1 VPLSSKPLSH
11 ELGTGSQL
19 SFLSGRVDIWRAVAI
34 FFSSALLIYLVAV
47 PLFFLIYGSFST
59 AMPGRPGSLSAG
71 KYAEVVT
78 DPRAASTLWP

>member
-1 VPLSSKPLSH
+1 MSSKPPSH
-11 ELGTGSQL
+11 ELAAGSQL

-47 PLFFLIYGSFST
+47 PLLFLIYGSFSA
-59 AMPGRPGSLSAG
+59 AMPGQSGSLSAG

-78 DPRAASTLWP
+78 DPRSYRLM